1 MYCLLHK
8 KSFWSSFAPFSLAL
22 ASAFSLASMFLFLVL
37 ISPLTSQKV
46 YCQTKNSTSN
56 NLIASP
62 PELNLYFFWQ
72 KGCPHCAEEELF
84 LEELKKDFSNIHV
97 YSYEISE
104 NRKNAL
110 LLQKVGRKLEA
121 NVSGVPFLVIGDKS
135 FSGFSREINSAQIRS
150 QIENCSANKCPDPL
164 ASIPG
169 LVNPSQ
175 DNRESGPSDRTK
187 ETSASEKDTQ
197 NVSVPLL
204 GEVNLRALSLPI
216 LSILLGLLDGF
227 NPCAMW
233 VLLFLIS
240 MLLGMENRKSRWI
253 LGLVFIISSA
263 LVYFLFMSAWLNLIL
278 FLGYLTWV
286 RAVIGVVAV
295 LGGTYSLR
303 TFLVV
308 KDTGCEVAG
317 EKKRQKVFEK
327 ITQAVSK
334 KNLLLASLGL
344 VTLAFMVN
352 LIELVCSAGF
362 PAIFTQI
369 LTLNKL
375 PIWQYYLFILVYI
388 FFFMLDDMLIFGI
401 SMFTLEMVGVTTK
414 YSKFSRLVGGILMLA
429 IGILMILKPEL
440 LTFH

>member
-1 MYCLLHK
+1 MNNFLHR
-8 KSFWSSFAPFSLAL
+8 KSFWLVFGIPLITFLSSIMPFFAQKAYSQTNDNFS
-22 ASAFSLASMFLFLVL
+22 
-37 ISPLTSQKV
+37 
-46 YCQTKNSTSN
+46 
-56 NLIASP
+56 
-62 PELNLYFFWQ
+62 ELNLYFFWQ

-84 LEELKKDFSNIHV
+84 LEELKKDFSNIRV
-97 YSYEISE
+97 YSYEISK

-135 FSGFSREINSAQIRS
+135 FSGFSHEINSAQIRD
-150 QIENCSANKCPDPL
+150 QVEHCLVNKCSDPL
-164 ASIPG
+164 VSIPG
-169 LVNPSQ
+169 MIEGSQ
-175 DNRESGPSDRTK
+175 DSKESGKLDQVK
-187 ETSASEKDTQ
+187 ETSVSKEAIQ
-197 NVSVPLL
+197 NVKIPIL
-204 GEVNLRALSLPI
+204 GEVNLQALSLPA
-216 LSILLGLLDGF
+216 LSIVLGFLDGF

-240 MLLGMENRKSRWI
+240 MLLGLENKKSRWL

-263 LVYFLFMSAWLNLIL
+263 LVYFLFMAAWLNLIL
-278 FLGYLTWV
+278 FLGYLYWV
-286 RAVIGVVAV
+286 KIIVGVVA
-295 LGGTYSLR
+295 LAGGTYSLR
-303 TFLVV
+303 SFFVA
-308 KDTGCEVAG
+308 KDSGCEVAG
-317 EKKRQKVFEK
+317 EKKREKVFEE

-344 VTLAFMVN
+344 VALAFMVN

-369 LTLNKL
+369 LALNEL
-375 PIWQYYLFILVYI
+375 SLRQYYLFILLYI

-401 SMFTLEMVGVTTK
+401 SMFTLEMFGITTK
-414 YSKFSRLVGGILMLA
+414 YSKFSRLVGGILMFG